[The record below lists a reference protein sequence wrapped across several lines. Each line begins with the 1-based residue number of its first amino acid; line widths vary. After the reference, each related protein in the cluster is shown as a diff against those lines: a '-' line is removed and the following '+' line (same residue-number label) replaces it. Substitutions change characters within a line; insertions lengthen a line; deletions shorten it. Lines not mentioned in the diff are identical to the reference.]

1 MQHSVKELLEK
12 INAMR
17 DRALLLNSLVDQK
30 MDKDHWQHH
39 LDQIQTMAD
48 EISNDRSGDNFQL
61 TSTSMCGNMVLII
74 MQAGDYV

>member
-17 DRALLLNSLVDQK
+17 DRALVLNSLVDQK
-30 MDKDHWQHH
+30 IDEDHWQHH

-48 EISNDRSGDNFQL
+48 EISNDRNGNNF
-61 TSTSMCGNMVLII
+61 
-74 MQAGDYV
+74 

>member
-17 DRALLLNSLVDQK
+17 DRALVLNSLVDQK

-48 EISNDRSGDNFQL
+48 DIANDRSGNNF
-61 TSTSMCGNMVLII
+61 
-74 MQAGDYV
+74 